1 MPIDRRCV
9 SSDAFSLHGNLAAGD
24 TRAGLDDTA
33 KKDIL
38 KIMKKQKVGFDEARQ
53 IQLERKLV
61 KNGISADGRPTG
73 MYLFPSPISLFY
85 YTQPSLN

>member
-61 KNGISADGRPTG
+61 KNGISADGRPTDPRAV
-73 MYLFPSPISLFY
+73 FFS
-85 YTQPSLN
+85 